1 MFKLFH
7 DASWNAETGNIYKS
21 KNAHGKN
28 KYKHFFIAL
37 ISLLL
42 EMCYSSL
49 LVSSFPLAAFALN
62 DFLKAEGAFFP
73 ETKNIAL
80 QNEDAVN
87 SKRVST
93 TVYKRWRDASAL
105 TKLSAVIVVLAII
118 FVTLQ
123 CYKSLKAQHNYI
135 KYDLTARSLAAED
148 EGNCAVSLSSPMKG
162 MSIEKPRHTPTL
174 PADYLREPPCSG
186 NQVKWELND

>member
-21 KNAHGKN
+21 KNKQGKN

-42 EMCYSSL
+42 EMCYSPL
-49 LVSSFPLAAFALN
+49 LVSSFPLAAFAVN

-73 ETKNIAL
+73 ETKHITL
-80 QNEDAVN
+80 HNEDAVN
-87 SKRVST
+87 SKRVSA
-93 TVYKRWRDASAL
+93 TVYTRWRDASVF
-105 TKLSAVIVVLAII
+105 TKLSAVIVILGVA

-123 CYKSLKAQHNYI
+123 CYKSLKAQQNYI
-135 KYDLTARSLAAED
+135 KYDLTTRRLAAED
-148 EGNCAVSLSSPMKG
+148 EDGCGVSLGSPMKA
-162 MSIEKPRHTPTL
+162 SVHRKPRHTLTL
-174 PADYLREPPCSG
+174 PADYRREPPRSG
-186 NQVKWELND
+186 NQVKWQPND